1 MTNLTLEEKK
11 ALIRMAL
18 EAREQAYVPY
28 SDFMV
33 GAALR
38 AEDGRIFTGCNV
50 ENAAFTPTS
59 CAERTALFKAVSEGV
74 TRFTD
79 IAVVGSRRGE
89 VNKQITSPCG
99 VCRQALFEFGGPE
112 LSIFVPLG
120 IVLLVISYV
129 VLYKTRFGLRL
140 RACGEHP
147 QAADSVGINVYKMR
161 YAGVLLSGAL
171 GAIGG
176 LAYIVPPVQT
186 WNFEVGVA
194 GAGFLALAVMIFG
207 QWKPFNICAAAMFFA
222 VFKSLANIADSTFLA
237 QLHWSSNI
245 YNMMPFIASM
255 IILAF
260 TSKNSMAPKAEGIP
274 YDKGS
279 R

>member
-1 MTNLTLEEKK
+1 MTNLTLDEKK

-18 EAREQAYVPY
+18 DAREQAYVPY

-112 LSIFVPLG
+112 LNVIMAKTPDDFIERSMDE
-120 IVLLVISYV
+120 LLP
-129 VLYKTRFGLRL
+129 FGF
-140 RACGEHP
+140 GP
-147 QAADSVGINVYKMR
+147 PTWQATKRGRVRREADILPKLAKQYDF
-161 YAGVLLSGAL
+161 YA
-171 GAIGG
+171 
-176 LAYIVPPVQT
+176 
-186 WNFEVGVA
+186 NF
-194 GAGFLALAVMIFG
+194 
-207 QWKPFNICAAAMFFA
+207 
-222 VFKSLANIADSTFLA
+222 T
-237 QLHWSSNI
+237 
-245 YNMMPFIASM
+245 
-255 IILAF
+255 
-260 TSKNSMAPKAEGIP
+260 KNL
-274 YDKGS
+274 
-279 R
+279 